1 MALPSL
7 FKEVTQCKQ
16 CEKQRFKVV
25 TYCIFIILHTTTV
38 IRSTTSWCVHFW
50 AQYPKMANKP
60 GVRKDNLKGSFPSRG
75 SSNTPHPSPY
85 NISMYFEYRS
95 QSNRSWIYD
104 IWTTIFGVIKK
115 CWISLPQVFI
125 PGKVKA
131 YALEHY

>member
-1 MALPSL
+1 MRKATFQSCNLLYIYYS
-7 FKEVTQCKQ
+7 THN
-16 CEKQRFKVV
+16 
-25 TYCIFIILHTTTV
+25 YTV

-75 SSNTPHPSPY
+75 SSNTPPPTPPHIIY
-85 NISMYFEYRS
+85 QCIMFEYRS